1 MRKNTEQHAK
11 IAKLRSLG
19 MSLRSIAEECGLS
32 IPRVHQILNPYNSE
46 GAFIEYKCAKCGAS
60 WTSKSRTKP
69 KRCPSCGTHY
79 WSKNAT
85 VATGV
90 PAAPEHSEEASSV
103 SVVEENL
110 TPSIETQDTE
120 TASE

>member
-46 GAFIEYKCAKCGAS
+46 GAFIKYKCAKCEES

-69 KRCPSCGTHY
+69 KRCPSCGTHF

-85 VATGV
+85 VATGI
-90 PAAPEHSEEASSV
+90 PASPEHLEEGSSV
-103 SVVEENL
+103 TAVEENL
-110 TPSIETQDTE
+110 NTLSETQDTE

>member
-1 MRKNTEQHAK
+1 MRKNTEQHTK

-46 GAFIEYKCAKCGAS
+46 GAFIKYECAKCGEA

-69 KRCPSCGTHY
+69 KRCPSCGTHF

-85 VATGV
+85 VATGM
-90 PAAPEHSEEASSV
+90 PASTEHLEESSSV

-110 TPSIETQDTE
+110 NTSSETQDTG
-120 TASE
+120 TATE